1 MCESTISSS
10 VDMLVDVLGPAV
22 AATCPFIWPP
32 TVFDAFKSPLVK
44 NVITGVFCT
53 PPTDPCQATG
63 TECDKVVQCLDEC
76 VMDAKCASFL
86 APLDRMFGFIVRP
99 VIQPFWGPMKDAMQ
113 ETFDAVICK
122 PGILPT
128 TTTTT
133 QPTTLGKEDAEDS
146 IPILMGILMVLAL
159 CCLCFLLVQKLKPK
173 KTLNVET
180 ALEDEGARFRQ
191 RRISNRRSRRS
202 TRKWE

>member
-1 MCESTISSS
+1 
-10 VDMLVDVLGPAV
+10 
-22 AATCPFIWPP
+22 
-32 TVFDAFKSPLVK
+32 
-44 NVITGVFCT
+44 
-53 PPTDPCQATG
+53 
-63 TECDKVVQCLDEC
+63 
-76 VMDAKCASFL
+76 MDAKCASFL

-128 TTTTT
+128 TTTT

-146 IPILMGILMVLAL
+146 IPILMILLGILML
-159 CCLCFLLVQKLKPK
+159 CCLCFLLVRKLKPK
-173 KTLNVET
+173 KTLNVGT